1 MTLKSVLLAFW
12 LVLAFAVGSLAAG
25 PVAGIGDSDQ
35 SWTLVLDALD
45 KQGQIMRSRLEA
57 FKARRDIEIAASRAE
72 MEHLLR
78 ERTRLALWQ
87 ATASDP
93 WEIRTVMA
101 GVARLHREVD
111 HLSQRPQQ
119 AWTAL
124 EQNVAL
130 IESFRDKLDDIT
142 RREVP
147 ERFRDNLAPTRQQLA
162 DLGTE
167 IAALRDSLA
176 DETTPL
182 RELGEQLKEAEN
194 SLQTALPP
202 AWKAYYADAN
212 PSLFSGSYL
221 RFLREDIED
230 WLLWSNLCLEL
241 LRTPAMRGMAVQGA
255 GVGVVAAMLVLGLT
269 LAVRRLGRRHGLSA
283 RAQASLLR
291 AGGCAAGGAG
301 FMVLAQYA
309 PFFLFTLLISISE
322 TLYAAAL
329 VHLSRL
335 TLRDRDLRRPA
346 VLWPTWRLFALGLL
360 LEAGRYPESVT
371 GPIMAVVLLFSARGF
386 LRRHRE
392 TPKDMP
398 LERAITAILAYALP
412 PLAVCSLL
420 GLPQTA
426 ILSASGLFYVTLA
439 LRFAALTVRFL
450 TTLEVERGH
459 GRPPLYIG
467 ILTGAGFPFFFMTF
481 LFLFLW
487 LLSNQYG
494 GENVF
499 LEVLNTETR
508 IESVGISLQKLV
520 LLLLGYYVTR
530 AVIAL
535 SAAFIADIA
544 GRRRAVER
552 GAKSTL
558 LRVSTYFWWGL
569 YAVFSLS
576 VLGLSLTSIAVVA
589 GGLSVGIGFGLQT
602 TVNNFVSGLILLF
615 GRSVQA
621 GDTIQIGEG
630 EGVVKEVNIRNT
642 EVLTRENATVFVPN
656 SELVSGR
663 IVNWSHKDPSVRR
676 DVNVGVAYGS
686 DTDKVRELLLAAA
699 DQCPAVMQNPPPA
712 VLHWDFGASTLD
724 FKLRVWL
731 ADVNSA
737 ASSLSM
743 IRTAIDRSFRQAGIE
758 IAFPQADLH
767 LRTAPALENL
777 AAPHFAETA
786 RLLAAVSDR
795 LDALEQRLAGRPAR
809 PGDEPDKGNTP

>member
-12 LVLAFAVGSLAAG
+12 LVLAFAVGALAAG
-25 PVAGIGDSDQ
+25 PIAGIGDSDQ
-35 SWTLVLDALD
+35 SWTLVLDALE
-45 KQGQIMRSRLEA
+45 KQGQIMRGRLEA
-57 FKARRDIEIAASRAE
+57 FKARRDIEIAASRIE
-72 MEHLLR
+72 LERLLR

-101 GVARLHREVD
+101 GLSRLRRDVD

-147 ERFRDNLAPTRQQLA
+147 ERFRDTLEPTRKHLA
-162 DLGTE
+162 DLSADVT
-167 IAALRDSLA
+167 ALRDSLA

-182 RELGEQLKEAEN
+182 RELGEQLKDAEN
-194 SLQTALPP
+194 SQQAALAP
-202 AWKAYYADAN
+202 AWKAYYTEAN

-221 RFLREDIED
+221 RFLREDVED

-241 LRTPAMRGMAVQGA
+241 LRTPAMLTMAAQGA
-255 GVGVVAAMLVLGLT
+255 GMGLVAALLVMGLA
-269 LAVRRLGRRHGLSA
+269 LAVRRLGARHGLSA
-283 RAQASLLR
+283 RAQASFVR

-309 PFFLFTLLISISE
+309 PFFLFTLLISVSE
-322 TLYAAAL
+322 ILYAAAL
-329 VHLSRL
+329 VHFSRL
-335 TLRDRDLRRPA
+335 ALRDRDLRRPA

-371 GPIMAVVLLFSARGF
+371 GPIMAVVLLFAAKGF
-386 LRRHRE
+386 RRRHRE
-392 TPKDMP
+392 TPKELP

-412 PLAVCSLL
+412 PLALCSLL

-450 TTLEVERGH
+450 ATLEVERSH

-467 ILTGAGFPFFFMTF
+467 ILTGAGFPFFFMAF

-520 LLLLGYYVTR
+520 LLLLGFYVTR

-676 DVNVGVAYGS
+676 DINIGVAYGS

-699 DQCPAVMQNPPPA
+699 DQCPAVLQNPPPA
-712 VLHWDFGASTLD
+712 VLHWDFGPSTLD

-731 ADVNSA
+731 ADVNNA
-737 ASSLSM
+737 VSSLSM
-743 IRTAIDRSFRQAGIE
+743 IRTAIDRLFREAGIE
-758 IAFPQADLH
+758 IAFPQTDLH

-786 RLLAAVSDR
+786 RLLAAVSER
-795 LDALEQRLAGRPAR
+795 LGALEQRLAGRPAR

>member
-1 MTLKSVLLAFW
+1 MPLKSALIAVWLILA
-12 LVLAFAVGSLAAG
+12 LAAG
-25 PVAGIGDSDQ
+25 SWAAAPAAGIGDSDQ

-45 KQGQIMRSRLEA
+45 KQGQIMRGRLEA
-57 FKARRDIEIAASRAE
+57 FKARRDLEIAASRAE
-72 MEHLLR
+72 LEHLLR
-78 ERTRLALWQ
+78 DRARLALWQ

-101 GVARLHREVD
+101 GLARLRRDVD

-147 ERFRDNLAPTRQQLA
+147 ERFRDNLAPTRKQLA

-167 IAALRDSLA
+167 IATLRDSLA

-182 RELGEQLKEAEN
+182 RELGEQLKEAESN
-194 SLQTALPP
+194 LQSSLAP
-202 AWKAYYADAN
+202 AWKAYYTDAN

-221 RFLREDIED
+221 RFLGEDIED

-241 LRTPAMRGMAVQGA
+241 LRTPAMLDMAAQGA
-255 GVGVVAAMLVLGLT
+255 GVGVVAALVVMGLA
-269 LAVRRLGRRHGLSA
+269 LAVRRLGARHGLSA
-283 RAQASLLR
+283 RAQASFVR
-291 AGGCAAGGAG
+291 AGACAAGGVG

-309 PFFLFTLLISISE
+309 PFFLFTLLISVSE

-335 TLRDRDLRRPA
+335 ALRDRDLRRPA

-371 GPIMAVVLLFSARGF
+371 GPAMAVVLLFAARGF
-386 LRRHRE
+386 LRRHRA
-392 TPKDMP
+392 TPKDLP

-426 ILSASGLFYVTLA
+426 ILCASGLFYVTLA

-450 TTLEVERGH
+450 ASLEVERAH

-467 ILTGAGFPFFFMTF
+467 ILTGAGFPFFFMAF

-508 IESVGISLQKLV
+508 IDSVGISLQKLV
-520 LLLLGYYVTR
+520 LLLLGFYVTR

-615 GRSVQA
+615 GRSIQA

-676 DVNVGVAYGS
+676 DINIGVAYGS

-699 DQCPAVMQNPPPA
+699 GQCPAVLENPAPA
-712 VLHWDFGASTLD
+712 VLHWDFGPSTLD

-731 ADVNSA
+731 ADVNNA
-737 ASSLSM
+737 VSSLSM
-743 IRTAIDRSFRQAGIE
+743 IRTAIDRLFREAGIE
-758 IAFPQADLH
+758 IAFPQTDLH
-767 LRTAPALENL
+767 LRTAPALEHL

-786 RLLAAVSDR
+786 RLLAAVSSR

-809 PGDEPDKGNTP
+809 LGDEPDKGTMP